1 LAEQHVVPH
10 PPLGDAVL
18 HRHARRRPAAGEF
31 TAPSRISLG
40 LAGRSGGGGGGDG
53 DGDGDSAA
61 GRSNRV
67 GVAARNGKT
76 NGEKRKKTESP
87 ERREPKRRQSQVFF
101 FFTRV
106 VVIPILLA

>member
-10 PPLGDAVL
+10 PPLGDALL

-40 LAGRSGGGGGGDG
+40 LAGRSGGGGGG

-106 VVIPILLA
+106 VVIPILLT